1 MKITLDISD
10 GVVCA
15 FLNGVRFTATGAE
28 MFSHQL
34 DGDDLIDGNT
44 IKLPREVFVTLHEQS
59 APTIFLDL
67 AMRSCNKIPVFSS
80 VPSYCHTDFTTAER
94 ARF

>member
-10 GVVCA
+10 NVVCA

-44 IKLPREVFVTLHEQS
+44 IKLPREVKEDRRYTPEE
-59 APTIFLDL
+59 I
-67 AMRSCNKIPVFSS
+67 
-80 VPSYCHTDFTTAER
+80 DFDYGAEDD
-94 ARF
+94 